1 MSDDAQFIHAH
12 MVRFERMLDADPARV
27 WHLLTDTRALPA
39 WYGEGTIQDR
49 VGGRVELMGGHVRG
63 TVTQWVPSRKLVYSW
78 NVFGPGQSTSD
89 YPESYLT
96 LTLAPQGEGT
106 RLTLEHLPILEEFV
120 KLNAMGWHTYL
131 DMVSDAAAGRT
142 IHSRE
147 TYMDR
152 NARKYGIDVSKLKS

>member
-27 WHLLTDTRALPA
+27 WHLLT
-39 WYGEGTIQDR
+39 
-49 VGGRVELMGGHVRG
+49 
-63 TVTQWVPSRKLVYSW
+63 TQWVPSRKLVYSW